1 MKKIISIILCIAL
14 LLSTVAFAETGA
26 DISCACGDTHVSN
39 CPNNTCLNC
48 GATGGVHAT
57 DCPLRPFLADIGN
70 YAEFNSAYN
79 NFPIIGYHP
88 SGIDSGD
95 AFHSD
100 NIVEFD
106 PASVPAVKI
115 ADVALSSDGDSCWYK
130 LEAVAGIP
138 LPDNFPEEPWVFQ
151 DYITYPGGASL
162 IVHKPA
168 GGNNI
173 YEQDP
178 EAEPLMMS
186 KSSGKGSAAD
196 CECPMTNGLHYAT
209 CDYYIC
215 PNCGLGPWK
224 HEIEDCPML
233 ADIGKVAEINP
244 DAYDLI
250 LVATADEPDENWEED
265 YMPFDPTDFSADILF
280 FIDDYKIVT
289 QYVSGETVAEMAEGE
304 ETNTV
309 DELRS
314 IWYEVHVVKG
324 TAPEDFEEGYWILQN
339 YVGVNADP
347 YDVLILREADQCPA
361 CGEYDCD
368 IEHVWCDICGKYD
381 CGEEHEDEPAC
392 GCCDAC
398 TGAEGCE
405 CGCDNCE
412 FAPEDDGE
420 LDEDGVITGTVT
432 DAEGNPVL
440 DGSGDPLLITVTGD
454 AIPKGAEVVASI
466 PEINDETTDVEGFG
480 VFDIKVQDSENCWQ
494 PNPGETVRVSIPVLG
509 DFDTVNVVHFLE
521 DPATIIWALDND
533 VAVLFECPDIPAEYA
548 HIFAPAIAAY
558 QTACGTDKVAAVIE
572 GFANVPVVDGVATVD
587 AHGFSVFINNG
598 TSQQPVYVETTQ
610 TGITTLDNNNQT
622 LYVRPGDWV
631 RLTAGGGLS
640 ANFIFTNGSKNIL
653 GRYTSISTP
662 EYLSVLNQRD
672 GWLVDSSSYYFRV
685 SDDASVGSTFKVALN
700 SILTSDSLW
709 GSYMVAFEVIE
720 DFEYDKTRVCV
731 VPHSYDGYPVELSEF
746 NASVGYSYYT
756 AESTLSATNSI
767 YSTLPS
773 DLINVD
779 ALQSSDKYLSNTE
792 LTVYGMVDT
801 TGVSTTA
808 YLNDTFNNTV
818 APDILAE
825 FCAANGLNAEDYH
838 LVAYT
843 IKYEAIGNNVGWYII
858 CKVVRDDS
866 YLLHYN
872 YNYPKDFTQF
882 TIVGSPILPSDKYVT
897 PDSEGVVTE
906 NIGPFSAIS
915 LSREEKN
922 GNQTQTF
929 TAELVGWSAS
939 QYTTADAVEYKVG
952 SQSYQLT
959 MDGSTTLYAIWRV
972 TSGNLEYSDFDW
984 TIRNSS
990 VNAINN
996 PISSDISFN
1005 YAIDVGDN
1013 YTFPQSYAVYDS
1025 SGAFVRDGTFTP
1037 ETIDG
1042 KNFLTFSITGNQY
1055 IVIEDVT
1062 IKKNS
1067 NTDYVYTAE
1076 QTNVPNGFEL
1086 LTSKITVSSAATKQ
1100 FGLSESLFENKRLA
1114 YDLTYDLDGGAVEV
1128 ANPTFYH
1135 VESGA
1140 ITLNN
1145 PTREGY
1151 TFLGWTGSNGSAPQ
1165 LTVTIP
1171 AGSTGNKNY
1180 TANWEKN
1187 EYTITWNANGG
1198 EFSDNS
1204 TTKTTTV
1211 EHGTVPTA
1219 PGNPSKA
1226 DTAQYDYSFSGW
1238 EPEVVAATGD
1248 ATYTARYNA
1257 ETKTYTVTWK
1267 NYDGTVLETD
1277 ENVPYGTT
1285 PTYDGEKPAKS
1296 NTQQYSYTF
1305 AGWSPTVSEVTGD
1318 AVYTATF
1325 TETVNKYT
1333 ITWMVDGKKTTETY
1347 EYGATPEFKG
1357 STYKPSDARYSYSFA
1372 GWNPSI
1378 SVVIGDTTY
1387 TATYNRTPITYS
1399 ISYTLNGGTVAG
1411 VNPTEYNVETP
1422 TFTLT
1427 NPTKTG
1433 YTFKGWTGSNGDTP
1447 QTTVT
1452 ITSGSTGNKSYTAN
1466 WEAVTYTISYDLA
1479 GGSVSGNPTSYT
1491 IESSAITL
1499 TNPTRTGYTFAGW
1512 TGTGLD
1518 SAAASVT
1525 IAAGSIGNRSYT
1537 ATWTP
1542 ITYTITYDLA
1552 GGSVSGTN
1560 PASYTIE
1567 STDITLNNPT
1577 KTGYIFAG
1585 WTGTGL
1591 AEATTNVTIATGSIG
1606 DRTYTATWEVETYT
1620 ITYKGLE
1627 GAEVSANPTTYT
1639 IETAT
1644 FTLNN
1649 PTKAGYTFEGWTG
1662 TDLSG
1667 ATATVIVEKGS
1678 TGDREY
1684 TATWKEAY
1692 ADLTITASGADDDQT
1707 FIYVISGKPDDT
1719 ATHGATITLTVAVPA
1734 GQKVV
1739 IKDLPVGKYTV
1750 TEQSDWNWRYENK
1763 SEPEFNFTVAGKQIE
1778 FKYGAVTTDKW
1789 LNDYFRKRGKGAGA

>member
-48 GATGGVHAT
+48 GATGGVHAL
-57 DCPLRPFLADIGN
+57 DCPLRPFLADIGD

-186 KSSGKGSAAD
+186 KSSGEGSAAD
-196 CECPMTNGLHYAT
+196 CECPMINGLHYAT

-280 FIDDYKIVT
+280 FIDGYKIVT
-289 QYVSGETVAEMAEGE
+289 EYVSDETVAEMAEGE

-324 TAPEDFEEGYWILQN
+324 TAPEDFEDGYWIFQN

-361 CGEYDCD
+361 CG
-368 IEHVWCDICGKYD
+368 KYD

-392 GCCDAC
+392 GCCGAC

-405 CGCDNCE
+405 CGCDSCE
-412 FAPEDDGE
+412 FAPEDDE
-420 LDEDGVITGTVT
+420 EFDEDGVITGTVT

-440 DGSGDPLLITVTGD
+440 DGSGDPLVITVTGEG
-454 AIPKGAEVVASI
+454 IPKGAEVEAS
-466 PEINDETTDVEGFG
+466 ELNAGFDTP
-480 VFDIKVQDSENCWQ
+480 VLNILDIKVKDGENRWQ
-494 PNPGETVRVSIPVLG
+494 PSPGKTVSVGLPIA
-509 DFDTVNVVHFLE
+509 DDIDTVHVFHFLE
-521 DPATIIWALDND
+521 DPEIIRYMMENGLMEPIDVSFGVND
-533 VAVLFECPDIPAEYA
+533 TEYSFVEPAVK
-548 HIFAPAIAAY
+548 AY
-558 QTACGTDKVAAVIE
+558 QKATGTNDICFLMEA
-572 GFANVPVVDGVATVD
+572 FMDVPVINGVATVD
-587 AHGFSVFINNG
+587 ANGFSLFSSINPIELANMSSFRDLS
-598 TSQQPVYVETTQ
+598 TSKTY
-610 TGITTLDNNNQT
+610 
-622 LYVRPGDWV
+622 YVRPGEWLEV
-631 RLTAGGGLS
+631 AGFNLLGGGLDITS
-640 ANFIFTNGSKNIL
+640 GTNYVDIVD
-653 GRYTSISTP
+653 
-662 EYLSVLNQRD
+662 EED
-672 GWLVDSSSYYFRV
+672 GWLFS
-685 SDDASVGSTFKVALN
+685 G
-700 SILTSDSLW
+700 
-709 GSYMVAFEVIE
+709 
-720 DFEYDKTRVCV
+720 
-731 VPHSYDGYPVELSEF
+731 
-746 NASVGYSYYT
+746 
-756 AESTLSATNSI
+756 NSI
-767 YSTLPS
+767 YFHVKNDAEVNATFKIRHRYIYGVGGHTVTFQVVEDFDYGNVYIGVVGHNNPYPNEISIHAQSAPNYYLTSANTLATTSTVNRLYPRT
-773 DLINVD
+773 LIDVD
-779 ALQSSDKYLSNTE
+779 ALNTSNDLE
-792 LTVYGMVDT
+792 FNDSNTVYGLERTNVSILSYLKNLDNVGGD
-801 TGVSTTA
+801 GVTYDGLNDVTAAIKTA
-808 YLNDTFNNTV
+808 YFALPAN
-818 APDILAE
+818 
-825 FCAANGLNAEDYH
+825 AALDSDDYGVIPYVIKHETIGSNA
-838 LVAYT
+838 
-843 IKYEAIGNNVGWYII
+843 GWYVNFKIVPLD
-858 CKVVRDDS
+858 KFTLSYDYNEPDGFNAMDDIGTTKKPS
-866 YLLHYN
+866 GYDI
-872 YNYPKDFTQF
+872 P
-882 TIVGSPILPSDKYVT
+882 TID
-897 PDSEGVVTE
+897 D
-906 NIGPFSAIS
+906 
-915 LSREEKN
+915 N
-922 GNQTQTF
+922 GNKLTSVTATVESGVGMEMKYTQDGEEYKATF
-929 TAELVGWSAS
+929 KGWSTDPNAIPS
-939 QYTTADAVEYKVG
+939 SYTSGEDDNWYDAGEDIT
-952 SQSYQLT
+952 LT
-959 MDGSTTLYAIWRV
+959 KDTTLYAIWETKRQYVDANVRFKKLV
-972 TSGNLEYSDFDW
+972 TTGDG
-984 TIRNSS
+984 
-990 VNAINN
+990 N
-996 PISSDISFN
+996 PIETNRDFSFSVDSKFIDLQ
-1005 YAIDVGDN
+1005 YAIFDEAGQTVVSRRAFSAGALTFTLKANHYIIIYDVPNNDERYVITESVPDG
-1013 YTFPQSYAVYDS
+1013 YTAPNNGVAYGSINSDTNK
-1025 SGAFVRDGTFTP
+1025 SGAFNLEF
-1037 ETIDG
+1037 
-1042 KNFLTFSITGNQY
+1042 
-1055 IVIEDVT
+1055 
-1062 IKKNS
+1062 
-1067 NTDYVYTAE
+1067 
-1076 QTNVPNGFEL
+1076 TNV
-1086 LTSKITVSSAATKQ
+1086 IT
-1100 FGLSESLFENKRLA
+1100 
-1114 YDLTYDLDGGAVEV
+1114 TYDITYNLGNGVNHADNPATYTVEDTVVIGA
-1128 ANPTFYH
+1128 
-1135 VESGA
+1135 
-1140 ITLNN
+1140 

-1151 TFLGWTGSNGSAPQ
+1151 TFLGWTGSNVSTPQ

-1187 EYTITWNANGG
+1187 KYTITWNANGG
-1198 EFSDNS
+1198 EFSDDS

-1211 EHGTVPTA
+1211 EHGAVPAA
-1219 PGNPSKA
+1219 PGTPSKA

-1347 EYGATPEFKG
+1347 EYGATPNFKG
-1357 STYKPSDARYSYSFA
+1357 STDKASDARYSYSFA

-1378 SVVIGDTTY
+1378 SAVTGDTTY
-1387 TATYNRTPITYS
+1387 TATYNRTPIPYS
-1399 ISYTLNGGTVAG
+1399 ITYNLNGGTVAV

-1433 YTFKGWTGSNGDTP
+1433 YTFIGWTGSNGDTP

-1452 ITSGSTGNKSYTAN
+1452 IAIGSTGNKSYTAN

-1479 GGSVSGNPTSYT
+1479 GGSVSGTNPASYT

-1499 TNPTRTGYTFAGW
+1499 INPTRIGYTFAGW

-1518 SAAASVT
+1518 SATASVT
-1525 IAAGSIGNRSYT
+1525 IAAGSTGNRSYT

-1552 GGSVSGTN
+1552 GGSVSGAN
-1560 PASYTIE
+1560 PTSYTIE
-1567 STDITLNNPT
+1567 STDITLINPT
-1577 KTGYIFAG
+1577 KTGYVFKG

-1591 AEATTNVTIATGSIG
+1591 TEATANVTIATGSIG

-1627 GAEVSANPTTYT
+1627 GAVVSANPTTYT

-1667 ATATVIVEKGS
+1667 ATARVTIEKGS

-1692 ADLTITASGADDDQT
+1692 ADLTITASGADNDQT
-1707 FIYVISGKPDDT
+1707 FIYVISGTPDDT
-1719 ATHGATITLTVAVPA
+1719 ATHGATITLTVAVLA

-1763 SEPEFNFTVAGKQIE
+1763 SESEFNFTVAGKQIE

-1789 LNDYFRKRGKGAGA
+1789 LNDYFRKRGKGAEA